1 MSPLIEAIANRI
13 AVKLKEANPEETASV
28 DVMKYALFGLI
39 HNTLTFATALIVG
52 LLLGHLVDTLVAA
65 ISFMT
70 LRFVSGGYHFKTPLS
85 CLVFSSL
92 IFVVIPFVQVPEM
105 WLYVINSLSLLL
117 ALIFAPSNIRE
128 HIRVPEKYWP
138 LFKVISVIIV
148 GANYFFLNP
157 IITLALF
164 VQSITLITLKKG
176 GD

>member
-1 MSPLIEAIANRI
+1 MIEAIANRI